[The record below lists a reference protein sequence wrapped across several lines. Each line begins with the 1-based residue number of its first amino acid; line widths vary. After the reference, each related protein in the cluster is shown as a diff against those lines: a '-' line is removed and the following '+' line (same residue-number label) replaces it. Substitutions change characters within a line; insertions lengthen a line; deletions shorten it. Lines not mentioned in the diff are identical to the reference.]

1 MKSFITKLT
10 VLTLAIALIG
20 WLVFSLFLPEYYLPV
35 FPFLLG
41 FFFVVTLAI
50 HAYQLKIAQKDI
62 GKFARSNM
70 LITFFKLMTYSVL
83 AVIYIAL
90 DRENA
95 IQFVVGLMFLY
106 LVYSFFEVRNLTR
119 ISKEKK
125 NAGN

>member
-1 MKSFITKLT
+1 MKSFIAKLT

-50 HAYQLKIAQKDI
+50 HAYQLRIAQKDI

-106 LVYSFFEVRNLTR
+106 LVYSFFEVKEVSKINRLTR
-119 ISKEKK
+119 K
-125 NAGN
+125 